1 MMESILN
8 RRKSMAKGSVA
19 SISIEILPEYGWSV
33 GSDNNERVFGPGT
46 LFRGYVVVNC
56 KELSER
62 ASRLHLL
69 FQGSESMLAYDIGLG
84 AMRSSTIQFFKVHR
98 TLWKKVDALDVLKPM
113 NTYKFLFTIQMPL
126 VQFPPSMSH
135 DFYKCTFK
143 LSAYLYPSLE
153 FGKMPVVAQL
163 NIQYIPCIETRVPKS
178 PIYLQDVKK
187 KKEEVKSSSMVELSS
202 TEFVSGDTIKAVI
215 HVRKASDT
223 TMSPISDILN
233 VVLCLYQISTFQID
247 EEPISERLIETQT
260 HIIRTHTSGTG
271 QYRVSLKLNE
281 SLLPSFTYGKVM
293 CLSYKLKIKIYV
305 KKSKVTNG
313 LENNNAEN
321 SIHYNDDTKKSLKKY
336 LVLPWSSAVSV
347 FESPIVIGTMGRG
360 IRADDQL
367 RVYTGVSSRPR
378 NALYIPSFIQDDE
391 SEDMLPKYEA
401 SRLPSYSASF
411 GTSSRVLLMTAS
423 SP

>member
-1 MMESILN
+1 
-8 RRKSMAKGSVA
+8 MAKASIA

-33 GSDNNERVFGPGT
+33 GSDNNEQVFGPGT
-46 LFRGYVVVNC
+46 LFRGYVIVNC
-56 KELSER
+56 KEHSER

-69 FQGSESMLAYDIGLG
+69 FQGSESMLTYDIGLG
-84 AMRSSTIQFFKVHR
+84 AMRSSTIQFFKVHT

-113 NTYKFLFTIQMPL
+113 KTYKFLFTIQMPL

-143 LSAYLYPSLE
+143 LTAYLYPSLE
-153 FGKMPVVAQL
+153 FGKMPVVAQS
-163 NIQYIPCIETRVPKS
+163 NIQYIPCIETRVPKL
-178 PIYLQDVKK
+178 PIYLQDTKK
-187 KKEEVKSSSMVELSS
+187 KKEEAIKLSSSVVELSS
-202 TEFVSGDTIKAVI
+202 IEFVSGSTIKAII
-215 HVRKASDT
+215 HVNKASNT
-223 TMSPISDILN
+223 VSPISDILN
-233 VVLCLYQISTFQID
+233 VVLCLYQISTFHID
-247 EEPISERLIETQT
+247 DEPISERLVETQT
-260 HIIRTHTSGTG
+260 HIIKTHASGTG
-271 QYRVSLKLNE
+271 QYGVYLKLNE
-281 SLLPSFTYGKVM
+281 MLPPSFAYGKVM

-305 KKSKVTNG
+305 KKSKITNG

-367 RVYTGVSSRPR
+367 RVYTGISSRPR
-378 NALYIPSFIQDDE
+378 DALCIPSFIQDDE
-391 SEDMLPKYEA
+391 SEDMLPEYEA

-411 GTSSRVLLMTAS
+411 GTSRVLLMAVS

>member
-1 MMESILN
+1 
-8 RRKSMAKGSVA
+8 
-19 SISIEILPEYGWSV
+19 
-33 GSDNNERVFGPGT
+33 
-46 LFRGYVVVNC
+46 
-56 KELSER
+56 
-62 ASRLHLL
+62 
-69 FQGSESMLAYDIGLG
+69 MLAYDIGLG
-84 AMRSSTIQFFKVHR
+84 AMRSSSIQFFKVHT

-126 VQFPPSMSH
+126 VQFPPSMNH

-153 FGKMPVVAQL
+153 FGKIPVMAQS
-163 NIQYIPCIETRVPKS
+163 NIQYIPCIETTVPKL

-187 KKEEVKSSSMVELSS
+187 KKEEAGKSSSVVELSS

-215 HVRKASDT
+215 HVSKANNT
-223 TMSPISDILN
+223 TSAISDVLN
-233 VVLCLYQISTFQID
+233 VVLCLYQISRFRID
-247 EEPISERLIETQT
+247 DEPISERLVETQT
-260 HIIRTHTSGTG
+260 HIIKTQANGTG

-281 SLLPSFTYGKVM
+281 LLPPSFTYGKVM

-305 KKSKVTNG
+305 KKSKITNG

-321 SIHYNDDTKKSLKKY
+321 SIHYNDDTKKSLRKY

-367 RVYTGVSSRPR
+367 RVYTNASSRPR

-391 SEDMLPKYEA
+391 REDMLPKYEA
-401 SRLPSYSASF
+401 ARLPSYSASF
-411 GTSSRVLLMTAS
+411 GTSRVLLMAAS
-423 SP
+423 LP

>member
-1 MMESILN
+1 
-8 RRKSMAKGSVA
+8 
-19 SISIEILPEYGWSV
+19 
-33 GSDNNERVFGPGT
+33 
-46 LFRGYVVVNC
+46 
-56 KELSER
+56 
-62 ASRLHLL
+62 
-69 FQGSESMLAYDIGLG
+69 MLTYDIGLG
-84 AMRSSTIQFFKVHR
+84 AMKSSSIQFFKVHT

-153 FGKMPVVAQL
+153 FGKIPVVAQS
-163 NIQYIPCIETRVPKS
+163 NIQYIPCIETIVPKL
-178 PIYLQDVKK
+178 PIYLRDVKK
-187 KKEEVKSSSMVELSS
+187 KKEEAVKSSSVVELSS

-215 HVRKASDT
+215 HVSKASNT
-223 TMSPISDILN
+223 TASAISDILN
-233 VVLCLYQISTFQID
+233 VVLCLYQISTFRID
-247 EEPISERLIETQT
+247 DEPISERLVETQT
-260 HIIRTHTSGTG
+260 HIIRTQTSGTG

-281 SLLPSFTYGKVM
+281 LLPPSFTYGKVM

-305 KKSKVTNG
+305 KKSKVTHG

-367 RVYTGVSSRPR
+367 RVYTDVSSSRPR
-378 NALYIPSFIQDDE
+378 NALYIPSFIQDNE

-401 SRLPSYSASF
+401 ARLPSYSASF
-411 GTSSRVLLMTAS
+411 GTSRVLLMAAS